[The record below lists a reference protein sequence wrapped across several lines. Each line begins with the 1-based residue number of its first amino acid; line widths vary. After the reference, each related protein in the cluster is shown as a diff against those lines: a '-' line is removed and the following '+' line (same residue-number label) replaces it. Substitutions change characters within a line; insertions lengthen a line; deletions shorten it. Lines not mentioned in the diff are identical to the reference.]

1 MVKRTKSKWQLET
14 REGLTHELIDENKVL
29 REENFKLTQEM
40 GARYRRTAYEHNRLR
55 EEIAEL
61 KVRLSYLIST

>member
-1 MVKRTKSKWQLET
+1 MVRKKKPLWQREA

-40 GARYRRTAYEHNRLR
+40 GDRYRRTAYEHNRLR

-61 KVRLSYLIST
+61 KVRLSYLTAT